1 MEEVR
6 ISFNFTHDIN
16 QKEYALKMLALL
28 KKYEIEIEKIG
39 SYEPIK
45 KIFSEEAFVKMWT
58 EGEDDFFSIIARLKK
73 SKSYINFH
81 NLKGGLIGNVGF
93 IFVTSE
99 KKFKKEEKWI
109 QLFYEICRDW
119 SPHRAFISKRFPER
133 DIYMYETGFSRPKE
147 VEWMNYWSNELLSKD
162 LRNSLL
168 LLNWYKIIELNKGY
182 LYQLT
187 ADVDDDDVYF
197 MSEHAR
203 QMVGEELLY
212 RRSEDLDDLED

>member
-1 MEEVR
+1 
-6 ISFNFTHDIN
+6 
-16 QKEYALKMLALL
+16 
-28 KKYEIEIEKIG
+28 
-39 SYEPIK
+39 
-45 KIFSEEAFVKMWT
+45 
-58 EGEDDFFSIIARLKK
+58 
-73 SKSYINFH
+73 
-81 NLKGGLIGNVGF
+81 
-93 IFVTSE
+93 
-99 KKFKKEEKWI
+99 
-109 QLFYEICRDW
+109 
-119 SPHRAFISKRFPER
+119 
-133 DIYMYETGFSRPKE
+133 MYETGFSRPKE